1 MSTQVS
7 FQEKALC
14 AIGQAKL
21 TMIYQRLFVEYHQN
35 IAQVLLMKASVLTKK
50 DRYNVENTF
59 RELLNMNIIP
69 IVNENDAVST
79 EK

>member
-1 MSTQVS
+1 MS
-7 FQEKALC
+7 
-14 AIGQAKL
+14 
-21 TMIYQRLFVEYHQN
+21 YQRLFVEYHKKV
-35 IAQVLLMKASVLTKK
+35 AQVLLMKASVLTKK